1 MVVWVL
7 RKIYH
12 CIILNVNEHEW
23 LYEYY
28 EGSIIVLYWT
38 LSVMNGWMSNT
49 KDVLLCYWMLNCYG
63 MFVCVLQMIYY
74 CVYWIVKL
82 FWNAYTSTTK
92 GLPLCCSDYQ
102 IVMNRLNE
110 QFKGYY
116 HVIVIHKTPMECLIC
131 WWLASANYILSGL
144 SGWTND

>member
-7 RKIYH
+7 WKIYH
-12 CIILNVNEHEW
+12 CIILNVNEHEL

-49 KDVLLCYWMLNCYG
+49 KDVLLCYWMLNYYG

-82 FWNAYTSTTK
+82 LRNAYTSTMK
-92 GLPLCCSDYQ
+92 GLPLCCSDCQ
-102 IVMNRLNE
+102 IVMNHLNE
-110 QFKGYY
+110 QFKGY
-116 HVIVIHKTPMECLIC
+116 
-131 WWLASANYILSGL
+131 
-144 SGWTND
+144 